1 LRLEIL
7 VLIVIDGI
15 SDCATGTADFKELVV
30 FKRSLAGSKGPHD
43 RKNSYWPFWAK
54 NKSLEDY

>member
-15 SDCATGTADFKELVV
+15 SDCATVTADFKELVV
-30 FKRSLAGSKGPHD
+30 FKRFYAGSKGRYD
-43 RKNSYWPFWAK
+43 QQKLMLAIWPK
-54 NKSLEDY
+54 